1 MVRFFTFLTFLLI
14 ILIVA
19 CIFFYNSLI
28 SAERSIEQGMNDLKW
43 YITDRHALSVSLK
56 ELVSPE
62 QKKRLTKIGSAYKKA
77 ENSDEKI
84 VADNLFTDFIAEL
97 AEQKTIK
104 KEIHTILETIVDLE
118 DSVGSKKRFVDAKAS
133 FFNNRI
139 QTFPSSLLAQ
149 VSGKKEHS
157 LFIILGEESDGIVSD
172 RKA

>member
-28 SAERSIEQGMNDLKW
+28 SAERSIEQ
-43 YITDRHALSVSLK
+43 
-56 ELVSPE
+56 
-62 QKKRLTKIGSAYKKA
+62 
-77 ENSDEKI
+77 EKI